1 MKSPLLEEQCK
12 ALKLGSVSRVY
23 TQIDFESREQFLTD
37 LFAEELKIREDNRNR
52 RRLKRAGFPQTK
64 TLEEFSW
71 DNIVLPPQT
80 TREHLTELG
89 FIDAK
94 ESVICMGG
102 VGTGKTHLVTAL
114 GLKAA
119 LSGKEVRFF
128 QTVDLAN
135 RLLEKNA
142 KGTLGSFT
150 RGLESCDLLIVDE
163 LGFLPL
169 HRHAAELLFQVIA
182 NCYERRSVAI
192 TTNLEFGQWN
202 TVINDNRLTAAL
214 IDRLVHHGHVL
225 AFTGESYRLRNALSQ
240 LNAPRES
247 DGMYYQQNTPNPTN

>member
-1 MKSPLLEEQCK
+1 MLSEKKTWPNASP
-12 ALKLGSVSRVY
+12 VSYTHLDVY
-23 TQIDFESREQFLTD
+23 
-37 LFAEELKIREDNRNR
+37 
-52 RRLKRAGFPQTK
+52 KRQ
-64 TLEEFSW
+64 
-71 DNIVLPPQT
+71 
-80 TREHLTELG
+80 
-89 FIDAK
+89 
-94 ESVICMGG
+94 GG

-169 HRHAAELLFQVIA
+169 HRHAAELLFPV
-182 NCYERRSVAI
+182 
-192 TTNLEFGQWN
+192 
-202 TVINDNRLTAAL
+202 
-214 IDRLVHHGHVL
+214 
-225 AFTGESYRLRNALSQ
+225 SYTHLDVYKRQAYTIPLSQ
-240 LNAPRES
+240 SGTKPPES
-247 DGMYYQQNTPNPTN
+247 SPQLY